1 MAITGPTRGDK
12 HRDQA
17 YVFHLLRQILLDEA
31 SFLFIVGVK
40 CENVFVHGYR
50 EGLTAGDRID
60 KADASKTFIVRAY
73 QQSVAFGVAIVRATT
88 SNRSSLTEGV
98 FTVLCIDLLESCS
111 QL

>member
-1 MAITGPTRGDK
+1 MAMTGPTRGDK
-12 HRDQA
+12 HRDQSYA
-17 YVFHLLRQILLDEA
+17 FHPLRRILLDEV

-50 EGLTAGDRID
+50 EGLTAGDHID
-60 KADASKTFIVRAY
+60 KADPSKTFIVRAY
-73 QQSVAFGVAIVRATT
+73 QQSVAFGFAIVRART

-98 FTVLCIDLLESCS
+98 FTVLCIDLLERCF